1 MPEGVCRLEGYV
13 LRIVLAARGGAGEKC
28 VVFEASLHPQERVQ
42 KPPDETDPRHTLL
55 YEKKKKVVAS
65 SGSHD
70 LFTLIC
76 TMVLKKTSSH
86 NATPGWRG
94 FYHCLF
100 HATVDFLSAQQ
111 TLNLLR
117 V

>member
-1 MPEGVCRLEGYV
+1 M
-13 LRIVLAARGGAGEKC
+13 I
-28 VVFEASLHPQERVQ
+28 FEASWQPQERVQ
-42 KPPDETDPRHTLL
+42 KPPDETEPRQTLL
-55 YEKKKKVVAS
+55 YEKKKVVAS

-76 TMVLKKTSSH
+76 TMVPKKTPSH
-86 NATPGWRG
+86 NATLPGG
-94 FYHCLF
+94 AFTTLSQ
-100 HATVDFLSAQQ
+100 ATVDFLSAQQ

>member
-1 MPEGVCRLEGYV
+1 M
-13 LRIVLAARGGAGEKC
+13 
-28 VVFEASLHPQERVQ
+28 VFEASWQPQERVQ

-65 SGSHD
+65 SGSRD
-70 LFTLIC
+70 LSALIC
-76 TMVLKKTSSH
+76 TMVPKKTPSH

-100 HATVDFLSAQQ
+100 HATVDFVCSADPDS
-111 TLNLLR
+111 TGSLTIILL
-117 V
+117 